1 MTEIRLRSMIISG
14 TWMPIMTS
22 VHSGYQNRLDLTSYS
37 IPFVIDTGLVRD
49 SISDILC
56 LVQTRYRQILIHSFR
71 DIHPRDLITRCTA
84 LWMESHRVG
93 PEYLS
98 ITWIDKFRSCNNT
111 TQHISMEYPRY
122 NRYGPHILV
131 RRWDVSLS
139 IREDSN
145 SASTHGQR
153 NGLLRSVITTLN
165 LHKFDHAVMLTLGN
179 VHHVTHPV
187 R

>member
-1 MTEIRLRSMIISG
+1 MCIPVINTDWTLRRIAFPLSAILDCSKIRSM
-14 TWMPIMTS
+14 
-22 VHSGYQNRLDLTSYS
+22 TSYVW
-37 IPFVIDTGLVRD
+37 FNLVLNK
-49 SISDILC
+49 SLF
-56 LVQTRYRQILIHSFR
+56 TRFR
-71 DIHPRDLITRCTA
+71 DIHPHDLLTRCPA

-98 ITWIDKFRSCNNT
+98 ITWIDKSRCCNNT
-111 TQHISMEYPRY
+111 PQHISTEYPRY
-122 NRYGPHILV
+122 NRYDPHISV
-131 RRWDVSLS
+131 RWCDVSQS

-145 SASTHGQR
+145 YACTRGQR

-165 LHKFDHAVMLTLGN
+165 LHKFDHDVMLTLGN